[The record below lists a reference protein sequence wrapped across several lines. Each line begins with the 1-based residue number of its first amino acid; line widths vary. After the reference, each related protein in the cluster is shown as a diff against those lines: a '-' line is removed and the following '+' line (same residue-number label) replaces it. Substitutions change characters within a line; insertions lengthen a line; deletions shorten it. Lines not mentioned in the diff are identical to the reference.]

1 MLRGRRVGCWWAEI
15 LRMNTWTD
23 PVGQGSLLETALVEC
38 WQEAL
43 ARCGTVVENSTVE
56 SLAGTGRRPWDL
68 AFGAVAAGR
77 CTLRGRFRDLRG
89 VSCRAGCV
97 VESWNFYLCFLPLG
111 MRGFLLR
118 RTESRPRDQL
128 KPCRPERGALIWGRG
143 GRL

>member
-1 MLRGRRVGCWWAEI
+1 
-15 LRMNTWTD
+15 MNTWTD

-43 ARCGTVVENSTVE
+43 ARCGTVVENSIVE

-97 VESWNFYLCFLPLG
+97 VESWIFISASCH
-111 MRGFLLR
+111 
-118 RTESRPRDQL
+118 
-128 KPCRPERGALIWGRG
+128 WGCEAFC
-143 GRL
+143 